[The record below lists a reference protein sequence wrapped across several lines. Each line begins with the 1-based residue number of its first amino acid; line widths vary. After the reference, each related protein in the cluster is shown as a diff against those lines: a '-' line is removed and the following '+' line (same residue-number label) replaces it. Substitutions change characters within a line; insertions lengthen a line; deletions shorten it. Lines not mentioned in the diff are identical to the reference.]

1 MCQFVLA
8 VWVYPQAGD
17 QAEWMICDPRD
28 GHDDLITRVAVSD
41 LLGCIAIICR
51 LRPFQVALIAECL
64 MQLEACKLVVARSSK
79 VRATMQQRLW
89 RSAELIAGSV
99 LRVFLPTG
107 GLPSDV
113 VAVIQK

>member
-1 MCQFVLA
+1 
-8 VWVYPQAGD
+8 
-17 QAEWMICDPRD
+17 MICYPRD
-28 GHDDLITRVAVSD
+28 GQGDLITRVAVSDLLGCIGD